1 MKSRLFYKVFGTYLI
16 IIFLTV
22 AFFYLLAWKQT
33 ESFFTETVETS
44 LMNYARLVDL
54 SSRDEIR
61 KQVKNISAISK
72 ARVTLM
78 DENGTVLADSER
90 NPAEMENHLNR
101 PEIQEARF
109 KGQGSTIRY
118 SRTIGMDML
127 YVAFPVKEDRF
138 ITGYVRLARPLVEV
152 KHATEKMKHSLI
164 ISILIMIIPSFLIA
178 VLFSYRLTVPIKA
191 MEMFTERLRRGRE
204 PGSLFIETGDEM
216 KKLAENINYLV
227 LELQNQIRT
236 ANTEK
241 EKLVTAFASMSE
253 GILVLDSESRIEI
266 SNLAFKKMFGAQ
278 FGDVTGKTLIE
289 AFRSIALQNAFDRF
303 RSTGEQLSEE
313 ITIGDE
319 TAPVTLNVSFSKIRG
334 EEEKTIL
341 VFHDVT
347 RLKKLER
354 MRMDFVANV
363 SHEIKTPLTAI
374 LGFVETLQSGAL
386 DDKETTLRFL
396 DIIHK
401 HAQRL
406 NRLLDDL
413 LTISNIEMGEMKF
426 LFESVSLSGIVEN
439 IISVISARADEK
451 QITVEKNIP
460 ETLPLI
466 RADRDR
472 LVQILLNILD
482 NAVKFTPEKGKVS
495 ISAKD
500 KGDGTVEIRIS
511 DTGIGVPQNEISR
524 LGERFYRVEKTRSR
538 ELGGTGLGLSIVKH
552 LMTAHGGEI
561 EIQSRLGVGTT
572 VSLFFPIYQ
581 GV

>member
-1 MKSRLFYKVFGTYLI
+1 
-16 IIFLTV
+16 
-22 AFFYLLAWKQT
+22 
-33 ESFFTETVETS
+33 
-44 LMNYARLVDL
+44 MNR
-54 SSRDEIR
+54 S
-61 KQVKNISAISK
+61 
-72 ARVTLM
+72 
-78 DENGTVLADSER
+78 
-90 NPAEMENHLNR
+90 
-101 PEIQEARF
+101 
-109 KGQGSTIRY
+109 
-118 SRTIGMDML
+118 
-127 YVAFPVKEDRF
+127 AFPVKEDRF

-552 LMTAHGGEI
+552 LMTAHGGKI

>member
-1 MKSRLFYKVFGTYLI
+1 MKSRLFYRVFGTYLI
-16 IIFLTV
+16 IIILTV

-61 KQVKNISAISK
+61 KQIKNISAISK
-72 ARVTLM
+72 ARVTLT

-101 PEIQEARF
+101 PEIQEARL

-118 SRTIGMDML
+118 SRTIGMDMI

-152 KHATEKMKHSLI
+152 KHATEKMNRSLI
-164 ISILIMIIPSFLIA
+164 MSILIMIIPSLLIA
-178 VLFSYRLTVPIKA
+178 IMFSYRLTVPIKA

-216 KKLAENINYLV
+216 KKLADNINYLV

-236 ANTEK
+236 ANIEK
-241 EKLVTAFASMSE
+241 EKLVAAFASMSE
-253 GILVLDSESRIEI
+253 GVLVLNSESRIEI
-266 SNLAFKKMFGAQ
+266 SNLAFKRMFGAQ
-278 FGDVTGKTLIE
+278 FGEVTGKTLIE
-289 AFRSIALQNAFDRF
+289 AFRNIALQNAFDRF

-386 DDKETTLRFL
+386 DDKETALRFL
-396 DIIHK
+396 DIINK

-406 NRLLDDL
+406 NRLLEDL

-426 LFESVSLSGIVEN
+426 FFESVSISGIVEN
-439 IISVISARADEK
+439 IIPVISAKADEK
-451 QITVEKNIP
+451 QITLERNIP

-472 LVQILLNILD
+472 IVQILLNILD

-495 ISAKD
+495 ISATD

-552 LMTAHGGEI
+552 LMAAHGGRM

-572 VSLFFPIYQ
+572 VSLIFLRS
-581 GV
+581 